1 MKLKICGM
9 RDPQNIAQIAALEPD
24 YLGFIFY
31 APSPRYVEKESPAVP
46 QPIKKVG
53 VFVNA
58 SIDHVL
64 DCIKQHHLQ
73 AVQLHGEENPA
84 YCNEIKKTGIEVIK
98 AFAVGIHFEFD
109 QLNPYLNGCDFFLFD
124 TQSELK
130 GGSGKKF
137 DWTLLHDY
145 PFQKPFFLSG
155 GIGPNDIDAIKALK
169 KTNLPLYAL
178 DVNSK
183 FETAPALK
191 NNSALSIFKK
201 ELNDI

>member
-9 RDPQNIAQIAALEPD
+9 RDPQNTAQVAALNPD

-31 APSPRYVEKESPAVP
+31 ASSPRYVEKESPKVP
-46 QPIKKVG
+46 HNIKKVG

-58 SIDHVL
+58 TIDYVL
-64 DCIKQHHLQ
+64 DCIKKHDLQ

-84 YCNEIKKTGIEVIK
+84 YCNEIKNGNIEVIK
-98 AFAVGIHFEFD
+98 AFSVGIRFEFD
-109 QLNPYLNGCDFFLFD
+109 QLNPYLNTCDFFLFD
-124 TQSELK
+124 TQTELK

-137 DWTLLHDY
+137 DWMLLHNY
-145 PFQKPFFLSG
+145 TLQKPFFLSG
-155 GIGPNDIDAIKALK
+155 GIGPDDVNAIKALK
-169 KTNLPLYAL
+169 TINLPLHAL

-183 FETAPALK
+183 FETAAALK
-191 NNSALSIFKK
+191 NLSTLSIFKK